1 VKLELQPTRIAA
13 ADADGFLV
21 FSDVGLVAVLVQLSS
36 MHGEA
41 AGQWFLEAGFGELDR
56 HKHALFPDLDTA
68 RDWIAARSEGKD
80 ASNSVRMGAG

>member
-1 VKLELQPTRIAA
+1 MKLELQPTRVAGP
-13 ADADGFLV
+13 DADGLLV
-21 FSDVGLVAVLVQLSS
+21 LSERGLVAVLVQLSS

-68 RDWIAARSEGKD
+68 QGWIAARTQRNKEG
-80 ASNSVRMGAG
+80 

>member
-1 VKLELQPTRIAA
+1 
-13 ADADGFLV
+13 
-21 FSDVGLVAVLVQLSS
+21 

-68 RDWIAARSEGKD
+68 QGWIAARTQRNKEG
-80 ASNSVRMGAG
+80 